1 MHKVLVGIAMGSTA
15 LTMVGCMG
23 MDDDAKTNNARMR
36 NSKVYIGALTCDISA
51 STGYLITSSKK
62 LECIFEPMSG
72 GSQAYEGEIRR
83 LGLDLGY
90 TKPQKMLWKVFS
102 IGSDH
107 GIGAV
112 QGNFIG
118 ENAGVTAGQQ
128 VAGNWLYG
136 GKDGAAVLQGTN
148 FFAGT
153 DYGYDIQYG
162 VAQITL
168 KMKAGPTTVE
178 PATTPVS
185 AERVP
190 DAAPPKP
197 VPKN

>member
-1 MHKVLVGIAMGSTA
+1 MA
-15 LTMVGCMG
+15 GCMDG
-23 MDDDAKTNNARMR
+23 MNEGASATNARMR

-51 STGYLITSSKK
+51 SNGYLITSSKK
-62 LECIFEPMSG
+62 LECVFEPLTG

-107 GIGAV
+107 GVGAV

-118 ENAGVTAGQQ
+118 ENAGVTAGKEIG
-128 VAGNWLYG
+128 GNWLYG
-136 GKDGAAVLQGTN
+136 GKDGAAVLQGTA
-148 FFAGT
+148 FFTGT
-153 DYGYDIQYG
+153 DDGYDIQYG
-162 VAQITL
+162 VAQMSL
-168 KMKAGPTTVE
+168 KMMAGAPNVA

-185 AERVP
+185 AEKAP
-190 DAAPPKP
+190 DAAAPKP